1 MSFFILQEIKY
12 NIQPENLKITFI
24 ENVELNLQKNLNPS
38 LKVYL
43 NSSKSNISVY
53 SEKWNNFKKY
63 TYPYEF
69 VHTTIPDLTCSISK
83 LKPISR
89 AFYKLI
95 EIYRNNNLVN
105 YDRPITTFHLA
116 EGPGGFI
123 EATNYIRK
131 NKNDHYYG
139 MTLMED
145 KSSIPNWYKMKNLL
159 KENENI
165 HIEYGAD
172 NTGNLFNHKNLIY
185 CRDKFR
191 NKMDIITADGGF
203 DFSADFNNQENNA
216 FRLILTQIA
225 YAICMQKQNGS
236 FILKVFDI
244 FNQST
249 FQAIYLLSCF
259 YKKIVITKPYTSRY
273 ANSEKYIVC
282 KNFRFN
288 ETDNITTKFINILKI
303 LENIDFKRYSINT
316 IINVPI
322 QMYYLSRVKEI
333 NAILG
338 HKQIDNINNTIK
350 LINYKDKQGKI
361 SMLQNNNIQK
371 CINWCM
377 KNNIPYNKNYEYK
390 NIFSGY
396 KIKNL

>member
-12 NIQPENLKITFI
+12 DIQPNNLKITFI
-24 ENVELNLQKNLNPS
+24 ENKELHTQKTLNPS

-43 NSSKSNISVY
+43 NSSKSNISTY
-53 SEKWNNFKKY
+53 NEKWNNFKKY

-69 VHTTIPDLTCSISK
+69 VHTLIPDLTCSISK

-95 EIYRNNNLVN
+95 EIYKNNNLLN

-131 NKNDHYYG
+131 NKDDHYYG
-139 MTLMED
+139 MTLMEA
-145 KSSIPNWYKMKNLL
+145 KSSIPNWYNMKNLL

-191 NKMDIITADGGF
+191 NKIDIITADGGF
-203 DFSADFNNQENNA
+203 DFSDDFNNQENNA

-225 YAICMQKQNGS
+225 YAICMQKKNGA
-236 FILKVFDI
+236 FVLKVFDI
-244 FNQST
+244 FNHAT

-282 KNFRFN
+282 KNF
-288 ETDNITTKFINILKI
+288 I
-303 LENIDFKRYSINT
+303 Y
-316 IINVPI
+316 
-322 QMYYLSRVKEI
+322 
-333 NAILG
+333 
-338 HKQIDNINNTIK
+338 
-350 LINYKDKQGKI
+350 
-361 SMLQNNNIQK
+361 
-371 CINWCM
+371 
-377 KNNIPYNKNYEYK
+377 
-390 NIFSGY
+390 
-396 KIKNL
+396 

>member
-1 MSFFILQEIKY
+1 MSFFILQEIIN
-12 NIQPENLKITFI
+12 NIQAKNLKITFI
-24 ENVELNLQKNLNPS
+24 ENKDLDSQKNLNPS
-38 LKVYL
+38 LKIYL
-43 NSSKSNISVY
+43 NKSKSNISLHRL
-53 SEKWNNFKKY
+53 KWNNFKKY

-69 VHTTIPDLTCSISK
+69 IHTLIPDLSCSISK

-95 EIYRNNNLVN
+95 ELYKNNDLLD

-131 NKNDHYYG
+131 NKDDHYYG
-139 MTLMED
+139 MTLMKD
-145 KSSIPNWYKMKNLL
+145 KSSIPNWCKMQNLL
-159 KENENI
+159 NENPNI
-165 HIEYGAD
+165 HIEYGID
-172 NTGNLFNHKNLIY
+172 KSGNLFNHKNLIF
-185 CRDKFR
+185 CKEKFR
-191 NKMDIITADGGF
+191 NKIDVITADGGF
-203 DFSADFNNQENNA
+203 DFSDDFNNQENNA
-216 FRLILTQIA
+216 FRLIITQIA
-225 YAICMQKQNGS
+225 YAICMQKYKGS
-236 FILKVFDI
+236 FVLKVFDM
-244 FNQST
+244 FNKST

-259 YKKIVITKPYTSRY
+259 YKKVIITKPYTSRY

-282 KNFRFN
+282 KNFKYKKT
-288 ETDNITTKFINILKI
+288 ENITTKFINILKI
-303 LENIDFKRYSINT
+303 LEDIDFKKYSIDT

-322 QMYYLSRVKEI
+322 QLYYLSRVKEI

-338 HKQIDNINNTIK
+338 HRQIDNINNTIK
-350 LINYKDKQGKI
+350 LINYKDKQSKI

-371 CINWCM
+371 CINWCS
-377 KNNIPYNKNYEYK
+377 KHNIPYNKNYEYK

>member
-1 MSFFILQEIKY
+1 M
-12 NIQPENLKITFI
+12 
-24 ENVELNLQKNLNPS
+24 
-38 LKVYL
+38 
-43 NSSKSNISVY
+43 NSAKSSISVY
-53 SEKWNNFKKY
+53 NEKWNSFKKY

-69 VHTTIPDLTCSISK
+69 IHTLIPDLTCSISK

-95 EIYRNNNLVN
+95 EIYKNNDLLN
-105 YDRPITTFHLA
+105 YNRPITTFHLA

-123 EATNYIRK
+123 EATNFIRK

-139 MTLMED
+139 MTLIQD

-159 KENENI
+159 KENPNI
-165 HIEYGAD
+165 HIEYGKD
-172 NTGNLFNHKNLIY
+172 GTGNLFNHENLIY
-185 CRDKFR
+185 CRDKFK
-191 NKMDIITADGGF
+191 NKIDIITADGGF
-203 DFSADFNNQENNA
+203 DFSNDFNNQETNA

-225 YAICMQKQNGS
+225 YAICMQNKGGS
-236 FILKVFDI
+236 FVLKIFDI
-244 FNQST
+244 FTQAT
-249 FQAIYLLSCF
+249 FQSIYLLSCF
-259 YKKIVITKPYTSRY
+259 YKKIIITKPFTSRY

-282 KNFRFN
+282 KDFKFSN
-288 ETDNITTKFINILKI
+288 TDNITVKFVNILKI
-303 LENIDFKRYSINT
+303 LENIDFNKYSIHT
-316 IINVPI
+316 IINIPI
-322 QMYYLSRVKEI
+322 QLYYLSRVKEI

-350 LINYKDKQGKI
+350 LINYKDKQNKI
-361 SMLQNNNIQK
+361 TILQNNNNIQK
-371 CINWCM
+371 CTNWCV